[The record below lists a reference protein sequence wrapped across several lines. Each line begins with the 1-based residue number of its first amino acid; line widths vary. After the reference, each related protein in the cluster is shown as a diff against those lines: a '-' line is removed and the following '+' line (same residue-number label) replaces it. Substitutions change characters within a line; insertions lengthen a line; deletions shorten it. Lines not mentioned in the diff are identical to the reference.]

1 MIHISRISLKNF
13 KSFKRISIP
22 IPQGFTA
29 IVGPNGSGKSNIVDA
44 ICFVLG
50 RSSAKSLRAERFS
63 DLIFNGGKKEK
74 PASEA
79 EVSLYLDNSGR
90 EIPLDSREIK
100 ITRSI
105 DVSGNSVY
113 RLNGKRTSR
122 TEILDVLS
130 AAKIQPDGHNI
141 VLQGDVTR
149 IVEMNPIERRGVIDE
164 IAGIAEYDEKKR
176 KALHELEK
184 VSENVSRA
192 EAVLSE
198 VKEQLQKLEKE
209 KNDALRHEF
218 LKGEIRRSRGIVL
231 YSNHLEVSAGIEK
244 LNIVI
249 KEEGGRTKK
258 IDRYLSILLLKL
270 EVKKKELERLNTDII
285 LKEETEQF
293 EIFREL
299 EKLKNEL
306 AYQEEKLNATKA
318 EIAQLEERY
327 SKCSSGIAAVSEEIK
342 SCEANNELLE
352 KAQHSAENKISQ
364 LKVEVDR
371 EYEKM
376 EDRVALDKREKL
388 ASVRAKL
395 EEERGRL
402 LEVERENALLTE
414 RKAGKSRIYQERG
427 KEIIEKKARLEELS
441 ELKKTSSNEK
451 NSLDASL
458 EKALSQ
464 KSALIDESVELK
476 KKIQKANS
484 LIQFKIEELAKLRAN
499 FSAIEEIKKKAI
511 SNGAVEAVLKLKES
525 TRGIYGTIAELGKVN
540 PKFSKALEAAAG
552 KGMQFIVVDTDAT
565 AEKCINYLKEKRIG
579 RASFLPLN
587 KLQVAHP
594 DVSAKKI
601 AKKTYGFALELVDFD
616 EKFKKAFAYVFR
628 DTLVV
633 KDLAFARGAIGEARM
648 VTLDGDLVERSG
660 SMSGGFYKSSEFS
673 FEEVDASKRGID
685 TLENE
690 LKKLEK
696 DREVLLKNE
705 EEVRTVLENLAS
717 KEVDGAKEREV
728 LSERLRACGENIEE
742 LRKSVAEREV
752 LSSEISSELKEIS
765 EKVGENEEKIKA
777 LAGAV
782 SKLGEEKNS
791 IEEELQTSEAEKVLK
806 NIRNLELQVFELE
819 RERESKKNQ
828 RSLND
833 SKISNIL
840 APRTSELQAELKEIT
855 SAKKKL
861 AEHINAIEGKKKE
874 LEVAFAA
881 LKKKEGAT
889 VAEIDKSKAR
899 RTFLVEGIEKISRK
913 NDSLR
918 EELTEIGRKAEH
930 SKIEKA
936 RLEAKLEETTKALAT
951 YSDLKFDISE
961 PIDTGGLEGEI
972 AKMEAEITSLEPINM
987 RAIEDFEAVKE
998 KFGGLSIRTQK
1009 LQEEE
1014 NAILRLMEEI
1024 EHRKK
1029 AVFMEV
1035 FENVAANF
1043 RRIFSQLSNGGS
1055 AELLLDE
1062 ANPLEGGLQ
1071 IQAKP
1076 EGRNPQYIELMSG
1089 GEKTLTALSFIF
1101 AIQRY
1106 QPAPFYVLDEIDMFL
1121 DDENVKKASD
1131 LVKDSSKEA
1140 QFVVVSLR
1148 DSLMASAD
1156 QLFGISKEEGVSK
1169 IVGVELEEIGNA
1181 SY

>member
-90 EIPLDSREIK
+90 EIPLDSKEIK

-105 DVSGNSVY
+105 DVAGNSVY

-176 KALHELEK
+176 KALRELEK
-184 VSENVSRA
+184 VSENVSKV
-192 EAVLSE
+192 EAVLNE

-218 LKGEIRRSRGIVL
+218 LKREIRRSKGVVL
-231 YSNHLEVSAGIEK
+231 YSSHIEVSAGIEK
-244 LNIVI
+244 LNRAIQ
-249 KEEGGRTKK
+249 EEEERTKR
-258 IDRYLSILLLKL
+258 IDKYLNILLLKL
-270 EVKKKELERLNTDII
+270 EVKKKELEKLNADII

-306 AYQEEKLNATKA
+306 TYHEEKLSAAKA

-327 SKCSSGIAAVSEEIK
+327 ARCSSNTAAVSEEIK
-342 SCEANNELLE
+342 NYEASNEVLE
-352 KAQHSAENKISQ
+352 KEQRSIENKISQ
-364 LKVEVDR
+364 LKAEVDK
-371 EYEKM
+371 EYEKISK
-376 EDRVALDKREKL
+376 EDKVALDKRERL
-388 ASVRAKL
+388 TNVRTKF
-395 EEERGRL
+395 EEERSKL
-402 LEVERENALLTE
+402 LEFERENALLNE
-414 RKAGKSRIYQERG
+414 RKAEKSRIYQELR
-427 KEIIEKKARLEELS
+427 KEIAEKKAKLDELNK
-441 ELKKTSSNEK
+441 LKKAISDEK
-451 NSLDASL
+451 NSLDANL

-464 KSALIDESVELK
+464 KSALIDESIELR
-476 KKIQKANS
+476 KKIQKSNA
-484 LIQFKIEELAKLRAN
+484 LIQFNIEKLSGLRAKFGALEQVKKTSFN
-499 FSAIEEIKKKAI
+499 EAI
-511 SNGAVEAVLKLKES
+511 EAVLKLKES
-525 TRGIYGTIAELGKVN
+525 GIYGTIAQLGRVN

-552 KGMQFIVVDTDAT
+552 RGLQFIVVDTDAT

-579 RASFLPLN
+579 RATFLPLN
-587 KLQVAHP
+587 KLQVAQP
-594 DVSAKKI
+594 DANAKKI
-601 AKKTYGFALELVDFD
+601 ASKTYGFALELVDFD

-633 KDLAFARGAIGEARM
+633 KDLAFARSAIGEARM
-648 VTLDGDLVERSG
+648 VTLDGDLVEKSG
-660 SMSGGFYKSSEFS
+660 SMSGGFYKPSELS
-673 FEEVDASKRGID
+673 FEEADASKKEIEA
-685 TLENE
+685 LEGE

-696 DREVLLKNE
+696 EREALLKKE
-705 EEVRTVLENLAS
+705 EEVRAGLENLAS
-717 KEVDGAKEREV
+717 KEVDSAREKEV
-728 LSERLRACGENIEE
+728 LSERLRTCSENIEE
-742 LRKSVAEREV
+742 LRKLVAEREV

-765 EKVGENEEKIKA
+765 KKMEANEKEIKA
-777 LAGAV
+777 LSGAV

-791 IEEELQTSEAEKVLK
+791 IETELQTSEVEKVLK
-806 NIRNLELQVFELE
+806 NIKNLELQIFELE
-819 RERESKKNQ
+819 KERESKKNQ
-828 RSLND
+828 RSLSD
-833 SKISNIL
+833 SKISEIL
-840 APRTSELQAELKEIT
+840 SPRISELQAELKEIT

-861 AEHINAIEGKKKE
+861 EAQVNAIEEKKRE
-874 LEVAFAA
+874 LETAFPQ
-881 LKKKEGAT
+881 LKEKEST
-889 VAEIDKSKAR
+889 IIAEIDKSKAR
-899 RTFLVEGIEKISRK
+899 REFFVKGIEKISRK

-918 EELTEIGRKAEH
+918 EELTEISRKTEH
-930 SKIEKA
+930 SKIERA
-936 RLEAKLEETTKALAT
+936 RLEAKLEEINKTLVS
-951 YSDLKFDISE
+951 YSDLKFDIAE
-961 PIDTGGLEGEI
+961 PIDTADLEGEI
-972 AKMEAEITSLEPINM
+972 AKMEAEMASLEPINM

-998 KFGGLSIRTQK
+998 KFGSFATRVQK
-1009 LQEEE
+1009 LQEEK
-1014 NAILRLMEEI
+1014 NAILKLMEEI

-1062 ANPLEGGLQ
+1062 VNPLEDGLQ

-1140 QFVVVSLR
+1140 QFIVVSLR

-1156 QLFGISKEEGVSK
+1156 QLFGISNEDGVSK
-1169 IVGVELEEIGNA
+1169 IVGVELEIGN
-1181 SY
+1181 

>member
-90 EIPLDSREIK
+90 EIPIDSKEIK

-105 DVSGNSVY
+105 DVEGNSVY

-176 KALHELEK
+176 KALRELEK
-184 VSENVSRA
+184 VSENVSKV
-192 EAVLSE
+192 EAVLGE

-218 LKGEIRRSRGIVL
+218 LKGEIRRSKGIVL
-231 YSNHLEVSAGIEK
+231 YSNHLQISAGIEK
-244 LNIVI
+244 LNKAIQ
-249 KEEGGRTKK
+249 EEEERTKR
-258 IDRYLSILLLKL
+258 IDKYLNILLLKL
-270 EVKKKELERLNTDII
+270 EVKKKEVEKLNADII

-306 AYQEEKLNATKA
+306 AYHEEKLSAAKA

-327 SKCSSGIAAVSEEIK
+327 ARCSSNIAGVSEEIK
-342 SCEANNELLE
+342 NYEASNEVLE
-352 KAQHSAENKISQ
+352 KAQSSIESKISQ
-364 LKVEVDR
+364 LKVEVDK
-371 EYEKM
+371 EYERISK
-376 EDRVALDKREKL
+376 EDKVALDKREKL
-388 ASVRAKL
+388 TSVRTKF
-395 EEERGRL
+395 EEERSKLFGL
-402 LEVERENALLTE
+402 ERENALLNE
-414 RKAGKSRIYQERG
+414 RKAEKSRIYRELGR
-427 KEIIEKKARLEELS
+427 EIAEKKAKLEELNK
-441 ELKKTSSNEK
+441 LKKAISDEK
-451 NSLDASL
+451 NNLDASL

-464 KSALIDESVELK
+464 KGMLVDESIELR
-476 KKIQKANS
+476 KKIQKTS
-484 LIQFKIEELAKLRAN
+484 GLIQFNIEKLSGLRAKFN
-499 FSAIEEIKKKAI
+499 ALEQVKKTSFNEAI
-511 SNGAVEAVLKLKES
+511 EAVLKLKES
-525 TRGIYGTIAELGKVN
+525 GIYGTIAQLGRVN

-552 KGMQFIVVDTDAT
+552 RGMQFIVVDTDAT
-565 AEKCINYLKEKRIG
+565 AEKCINYLKEKHIG
-579 RASFLPLN
+579 RATFLPLN
-587 KLQVAHP
+587 KLQVSQP
-594 DVSAKKI
+594 DVNAKKI

-616 EKFKKAFAYVFR
+616 EKFRRAFAYVFR

-633 KDLAFARGAIGEARM
+633 KDLAFARSAIGEARM
-648 VTLDGDLVERSG
+648 VTLDGDLVEKSG
-660 SMSGGFYKSSEFS
+660 SMSGGFYKPSDLS
-673 FEEVDASKRGID
+673 FEEIDASKKEIEA
-685 TLENE
+685 LEGE

-696 DREVLLKNE
+696 EREALLKKE
-705 EEVRTVLENLAS
+705 EEVRAELETLAS
-717 KEVDGAKEREV
+717 KEVDSAREREV

-742 LRKSVAEREV
+742 LRKIIAEREV

-765 EKVGENEEKIKA
+765 EKMEANEKEIKV
-777 LAGAV
+777 LSGVV

-791 IEEELQTSEAEKVLK
+791 IEEELQTSEVEKVLK
-806 NIRNLELQVFELE
+806 NIKNLELQTFELE
-819 RERESKKNQ
+819 KERESKKNQ
-828 RSLND
+828 RSLSD
-833 SKISNIL
+833 SKISEIL
-840 APRTSELQAELKEIT
+840 SPRISELQAELKEIT
-855 SAKKKL
+855 SAKNRLEAQVK
-861 AEHINAIEGKKKE
+861 AIEEKKKE
-874 LEVAFAA
+874 LEAAFSN
-881 LKKKEGAT
+881 LKEKESAT
-889 VAEIDKSKAR
+889 LAEIDKSKAR
-899 RTFLVEGIEKISRK
+899 REFFVKGIEKISRK

-918 EELTEIGRKAEH
+918 EGLTRVGRKTEY

-936 RLEAKLEETTKALAT
+936 RLEAKLEEINKALAG
-951 YSDLKFDISE
+951 YSDLKFDITE
-961 PIDTGGLEGEI
+961 PVDTADLEGEI
-972 AKMEAEITSLEPINM
+972 ARMEAEMASLEPINM

-998 KFGGLSIRTQK
+998 KFGGFSVRVQT
-1009 LQEEE
+1009 LQEEK
-1014 NAILRLMEEI
+1014 NAILKLMEEI

-1062 ANPLEGGLQ
+1062 INPLEGGLQ

-1131 LVKDSSKEA
+1131 LIKDSSKEA
-1140 QFVVVSLR
+1140 QFIVVSLR

-1156 QLFGISKEEGVSK
+1156 QLFGISNDGGVSK
-1169 IVGVELEEIGNA
+1169 IVGVELEVGNA

>member
-1 MIHISRISLKNF
+1 MIHILRISLKNF

-74 PASEA
+74 PAPEA

-90 EIPLDSREIK
+90 EIPIDSKEIK

-105 DVSGNSVY
+105 DFEGNSVY

-176 KALHELEK
+176 KALRELEK
-184 VSENVSRA
+184 VSENVSRV
-192 EAVLSE
+192 EAVLGE

-218 LKGEIRRSRGIVL
+218 LKGEIRRSKGIVL
-231 YSNHLEVSAGIEK
+231 YSNHLQISAGIEK
-244 LNIVI
+244 LNNAIQ
-249 KEEGGRTKK
+249 EEEERTKR
-258 IDRYLSILLLKL
+258 IDKYLNILLLKL
-270 EVKKKELERLNTDII
+270 EVKKKEVEKLNADII

-306 AYQEEKLNATKA
+306 TYQEEKLSAAKA

-327 SKCSSGIAAVSEEIK
+327 ARCSSSIAGVSEEIK
-342 SCEANNELLE
+342 NYEANNELLE
-352 KAQHSAENKISQ
+352 KEQSSIESKISQ
-364 LKVEVDR
+364 LKVEVDK
-371 EYEKM
+371 EYERISK
-376 EDRVALDKREKL
+376 EDKVALDKRERL
-388 ASVRAKL
+388 TSVRAKF
-395 EEERGRL
+395 EEERSKL
-402 LEVERENALLTE
+402 LGLERENALLNE
-414 RKAGKSRIYQERG
+414 RKAEKCRINQEVGR
-427 KEIIEKKARLEELS
+427 EIAEKKAKLEELNK
-441 ELKKTSSNEK
+441 LKKATSDEK
-451 NSLDASL
+451 NNLDASL

-464 KSALIDESVELK
+464 KSALIDESIELR
-476 KKIQKANS
+476 KKIQKSNA
-484 LIQFKIEELAKLRAN
+484 LIQFNIEKLSGLRAKFGVLEQVKKTSFN
-499 FSAIEEIKKKAI
+499 EAI
-511 SNGAVEAVLKLKES
+511 EAVLKLKES
-525 TRGIYGTIAELGKVN
+525 GIYGTIAQLGRVN

-552 KGMQFIVVDTDAT
+552 RGLQFIVVDTDAS
-565 AEKCINYLKEKRIG
+565 AEKCINYLKEKRLG
-579 RASFLPLN
+579 RATFLPLN
-587 KLQVAHP
+587 KLQVSQP
-594 DVSAKKI
+594 DVNAKKI

-633 KDLAFARGAIGEARM
+633 KDLAFARSAIGEARM
-648 VTLDGDLVERSG
+648 VTLDGDLVEKSG
-660 SMSGGFYKSSEFS
+660 SMSGGFYKPSELS
-673 FEEVDASKRGID
+673 FEEIEA
-685 TLENE
+685 LEGE

-696 DREVLLKNE
+696 EREALLKKE
-705 EEVRTVLENLAS
+705 EEVRAGLETLAS
-717 KEVDGAKEREV
+717 KEVDSAREREV
-728 LSERLRACGENIEE
+728 LSERLRTCGENIEE
-742 LRKSVAEREV
+742 LRKIIAEREV

-765 EKVGENEEKIKA
+765 EKMEANEEKIKA
-777 LAGAV
+777 LSSVV

-791 IEEELQTSEAEKVLK
+791 IEEELQTSGIEEILK
-806 NIRNLELQVFELE
+806 NIKNLELQIFELE
-819 RERESKKNQ
+819 KERESKKNQ

-833 SKISNIL
+833 SKISDIL
-840 APRTSELQAELKEIT
+840 SPRISELQAELKEIT
-855 SAKKKL
+855 SAKERLEAQIDATEK
-861 AEHINAIEGKKKE
+861 KKKE
-874 LEVAFAA
+874 LEIAFFN
-881 LKKKEGAT
+881 LKEKEST
-889 VAEIDKSKAR
+889 IVAEIDKSKAR
-899 RTFLVEGIEKISRK
+899 REFFVKGIEKISRK

-918 EELTEIGRKAEH
+918 EELTKVGRKTEY

-936 RLEAKLEETTKALAT
+936 RLEAKLEEINKALAT
-951 YSDLKFDISE
+951 YSDLKFDITE
-961 PIDTGGLEGEI
+961 PVDTADLEGEI
-972 AKMEAEITSLEPINM
+972 ARMEAEMASLEPINM
-987 RAIEDFEAVKE
+987 RAIEDFGAVKE
-998 KFGGLSIRTQK
+998 KFSGFSVRVQT
-1009 LQEEE
+1009 LQEEK
-1014 NAILRLMEEI
+1014 NAILKLMEEI

-1062 ANPLEGGLQ
+1062 PNPLEGGLQ

-1140 QFVVVSLR
+1140 QFIVVSLR

-1156 QLFGISKEEGVSK
+1156 QLFGISNEDGVSK
-1169 IVGVELEEIGNA
+1169 IVGVELEVGNA